1 MRVAVF
7 GGTGFV
13 GSYIV
18 DALHETGF
26 TTSLLARD
34 GEGSDGHSRRV
45 GGSID
50 DEAAIKETL
59 KDCDAVMYLIGILR
73 AFPRQGITFEST
85 QYEGVVRVADLAREM
100 GIARFVLMSAN
111 GVEARQTPY
120 QITKHD
126 AERYV
131 AEAGFDVTVLR
142 PSVVFGD
149 PRGKME
155 FATQL
160 YRDMVRPPIPA
171 VGFHTGLRPSRG
183 VIRMSPVHVEDVAD
197 AFVAALKNPET
208 IGQTYELGGPEAVAW
223 SDMIRRVA
231 AAVGRRKF
239 MMAMPTG
246 LMRIGATL
254 FDWLPFFPVTRDQL
268 TMLELG
274 NDCSPD
280 SLRDLVGREPRA
292 FDEESPQLPVELI
305 PAARYVRKQIH
316 TPVKPNR
323 LGPLLMFVPRHRS
336 QLQQDPCHRHGDPAE
351 RLVRN
356 PTRGT
361 WMCPFLY

>member
-18 DALHETGF
+18 DALHEAGIS
-26 TTSLLARD
+26 TSLLARD
-34 GEGSDGHSRRV
+34 GDGGDERSRRV
-45 GGSID
+45 GGSIG
-50 DEAAIKETL
+50 DEAAIRRTL
-59 KDCDAVMYLIGILR
+59 EGCDAVMYLIGILR
-73 AFPRQGITFEST
+73 AFPKQGITFEAM
-85 QYEGVVRVADLAREM
+85 QYEGVVRVADIAREL
-100 GIARFVLMSAN
+100 GISRFVLMSAN

-131 AEAGFDVTVLR
+131 TDAGFDVTVLR

-160 YRDMVRPPIPA
+160 YQDMVRPPIPA
-171 VGFHTGLRPSRG
+171 VGFHTGLKPSSG
-183 VIRMSPVHVEDVAD
+183 VISMSPVHVEDVAD
-197 AFVAALKNPET
+197 AFVATLKNPET
-208 IGQTYELGGPEAVAW
+208 IGQTYELGGPEAVSW

-231 AAVGRRKF
+231 AAVGRSKI
-239 MMAMPTG
+239 MLPMPTG

-274 NDCSPD
+274 NDCSPEP
-280 SLRDLVGREPRA
+280 LEGLIGREPQA
-292 FDEESPQLPVELI
+292 FDETALAYLS
-305 PAARYVRKQIH
+305 
-316 TPVKPNR
+316 N
-323 LGPLLMFVPRHRS
+323 
-336 QLQQDPCHRHGDPAE
+336 
-351 RLVRN
+351 
-356 PTRGT
+356 
-361 WMCPFLY
+361 

>member
-18 DALHETGF
+18 DALHEAGF
-26 TTSLLARD
+26 ETSLLARD
-34 GEGSDGHSRRV
+34 GDGGDDRSRRI
-45 GGSID
+45 GGAID
-50 DEAAIKETL
+50 DESAIRRTL
-59 KDCDAVMYLIGILR
+59 EGCDAVMYLIGILR
-73 AFPRQGITFEST
+73 AFPKQGITFEAM
-85 QYEGVVRVADLAREM
+85 QYEGAVRVADAAREM
-100 GIARFVLMSAN
+100 GISRFVLMSAN

-120 QITKHD
+120 QVTKHD

-131 AEAGFDVTVLR
+131 ADAGFDTTVLR

-160 YRDMVRPPIPA
+160 YQDMVRPPIPA
-171 VGFHTGLRPSRG
+171 VGFHTGLRPSSG
-183 VIRMSPVHVEDVAD
+183 VIRMSPVHVEDVAA
-197 AFVAALKNPET
+197 AFVAALEDPET
-208 IGQTYELGGPEAVAW
+208 IGKTYELGGPEAVSW

-231 AAVGRRKF
+231 ASVGRRKF
-239 MMAMPTG
+239 MLAMPTG

-274 NDCSPD
+274 NECSPEP
-280 SLRDLVGREPRA
+280 LEQLIGRKPRA
-292 FDEESPQLPVELI
+292 FEEAS
-305 PAARYVRKQIH
+305 
-316 TPVKPNR
+316 
-323 LGPLLMFVPRHRS
+323 LGYLS
-336 QLQQDPCHRHGDPAE
+336 
-351 RLVRN
+351 N
-356 PTRGT
+356 
-361 WMCPFLY
+361 

>member
-1 MRVAVF
+1 MCVAVF

-18 DALHETGF
+18 DALHEAGIS
-26 TTSLLARD
+26 TSLLARD
-34 GEGSDGHSRRV
+34 GDGGDERSRRV

-50 DEAAIKETL
+50 DEAAIRRTL
-59 KDCDAVMYLIGILR
+59 QGCDAVMYLIGILR
-73 AFPRQGITFEST
+73 AFPKQGITFEAM
-85 QYEGVVRVADLAREM
+85 QYEGVVRVADIAREL
-100 GIARFVLMSAN
+100 GISRFLLMSAN

-131 AEAGFDVTVLR
+131 ADAGFDVTVLR

-160 YRDMVRPPIPA
+160 YQDMVRPPIPA
-171 VGFHTGLRPSRG
+171 VGFHTGLKPSSG
-183 VIRMSPVHVEDVAD
+183 VISMSPVHVEDVAD
-197 AFVAALKNPET
+197 AFVAALNNPET
-208 IGQTYELGGPEAVAW
+208 IGQTYELGGPEAVSW

-231 AAVGRRKF
+231 AAVGRSKI
-239 MMAMPTG
+239 MLPMPTG

-274 NDCSPD
+274 NDCSPEP
-280 SLRDLVGREPRA
+280 LKRLIGREPQA
-292 FDEESPQLPVELI
+292 FDETALAYLS
-305 PAARYVRKQIH
+305 
-316 TPVKPNR
+316 N
-323 LGPLLMFVPRHRS
+323 
-336 QLQQDPCHRHGDPAE
+336 
-351 RLVRN
+351 
-356 PTRGT
+356 
-361 WMCPFLY
+361 

>member
-18 DALHETGF
+18 DALHDADIS
-26 TTSLLARD
+26 TSLLARD
-34 GEGSDGHSRRV
+34 GDGGDERSRRV
-45 GGSID
+45 GGSIG
-50 DEAAIKETL
+50 DEDAIRRTL
-59 KDCDAVMYLIGILR
+59 QGCDAVMYLIGILR
-73 AFPRQGITFEST
+73 AFPKQGITFEAM
-85 QYEGVVRVADLAREM
+85 QYEGVVRVADIARDM
-100 GIARFVLMSAN
+100 GISRFVLMSAN

-131 AEAGFDVTVLR
+131 ADAGFDATVLR

-160 YRDMVRPPIPA
+160 YQDMVRPPIPA
-171 VGFHTGLRPSRG
+171 VGFHTGLKPSSG

-197 AFVAALKNPET
+197 AFVAALRNPET
-208 IGQTYELGGPEAVAW
+208 IGQTYELGGPEAVSW
-223 SDMIRRVA
+223 NDMIRRVA
-231 AAVGRRKF
+231 AAVGRSKI
-239 MMAMPTG
+239 MLPMPTG

-274 NDCSPD
+274 NDCSPEA
-280 SLRDLVGREPRA
+280 LMGLIGREPRA
-292 FDEESPQLPVELI
+292 FDEASLSYL
-305 PAARYVRKQIH
+305 
-316 TPVKPNR
+316 
-323 LGPLLMFVPRHRS
+323 S
-336 QLQQDPCHRHGDPAE
+336 S
-351 RLVRN
+351 
-356 PTRGT
+356 
-361 WMCPFLY
+361 